1 LDEKRTRTRQ
11 SARRWE
17 ERLALRLPRLA
28 ARLQR
33 GFGRLPPGS
42 RLRRAIVGRAVRLG
56 IDATNR
62 GDYEAA
68 FALYDPDIELL
79 TPPDLIGLG
88 EARRYRGRD
97 ERVAFQ
103 GKWTADW
110 GEFRFGVDKIVDLG
124 DRVLLIGWM
133 RGSGLSSGAAFE
145 GEWANLLTLS
155 SGRVVREQ
163 YFPSHREGLE
173 AAGLPDEGR

>member
-1 LDEKRTRTRQ
+1 MSRSD
-11 SARRWE
+11 RRVE
-17 ERLALRLPRLA
+17 ERFALRFPRLA

-33 GFGRLPPGS
+33 GVARLPPGS
-42 RLRRAIVGRAVRLG
+42 RLRRRIVGRAVRLG
-56 IDATNR
+56 IDAANR

-68 FALYDPDIELL
+68 FALYDPKVELS

-97 ERVAFQ
+97 ERIAFQ
-103 GKWTADW
+103 QKWTADW
-110 GEFRFGVDKIVDLG
+110 TEFRFGVDRIVDQG

-133 RGSGLSSGAAFE
+133 SGRGIASGAGFKS
-145 GEWANLLTLS
+145 EWANLLTLS
-155 SGRVVREQ
+155 PSGTVVREQ

-173 AAGLPDEGR
+173 AAGLSE